1 LKHLPCASR
10 LLSVALL
17 LAATLGCVPVV
28 RAAEA
33 DGATH
38 PAASLV
44 ERSAREMRRDPEISR
59 REAERALE
67 VLARQPDA
75 DLEVRTRL
83 LLCDY
88 WSERDGA
95 QAEAQR
101 AAVADLLPIV
111 RRTGFKAGELTCA
124 GLIAEARAD
133 NPVAHSLYDQAV
145 RAAEERGD
153 NEMLGDA
160 LFARGYLSG
169 VQGDFANGLTDLRRA
184 QALYDRLGLTTH
196 SLTTLNSIAIIYN
209 RMGDTAQAQSI
220 YQRALQAQHAAGL
233 RREEAVTNYNLG
245 RAAETLRQWNHARA
259 AFEASIAVSR
269 EISYRR
275 AEMYSLRGLAAV
287 AVGENN
293 PDRALALVRE
303 ARSLAQHITD
313 ERLTAQLALVEGM
326 ALRQQKKLTESR
338 AAFEGART
346 VMEKGDAQAELVTLY
361 DQLAVTDAALGDWRS
376 AYQSRTRAREVNER
390 LLRNQID
397 QRFAMLKV
405 EFDTATKDKENAA
418 LLKANAA
425 GELALTQTRRA
436 RALQGVVIA
445 LAAVLAAVL
454 AALAWHQRRSSVRM
468 HALALTDELT
478 EAPNRRAVL
487 GRLQQMLGED
497 QERRACLLLLDIDHF
512 KSINDRYGHATGDK
526 VLRAVALRL
535 RASLQESDFNG
546 RIGGEEFLV
555 VAPDESLE
563 SAVARAEV
571 LRFQITAIDTSAWFG
586 DAHSLTVSIGVAER
600 QPGDTLTTFLQRVDA
615 ALYVAKRDGRNCVRS
630 LRGTTGGRGAPST
643 VAS

>member
-1 LKHLPCASR
+1 
-10 LLSVALL
+10 
-17 LAATLGCVPVV
+17 VV
-28 RAAEA
+28 RAAEV
-33 DGATH
+33 DGAAH

-44 ERSAREMRRDPEISR
+44 ERSQREMRRDPEISR

-67 VLARQPDA
+67 LLARQPDA

-95 QAEAQR
+95 LAEAQR

-111 RRTGFKAGELTCA
+111 RRAGFKAGELTCA

-133 NPVAHSLYDQAV
+133 NPVAHALYDQAV

-184 QALYDRLGLTTH
+184 QTLYDRLGLTTH

-233 RREEAVTNYNLG
+233 RREEAVTHYNLG

-259 AFEASIAVSR
+259 AFEASIAASR
-269 EISYRR
+269 EISYKR

-293 PDRALALVRE
+293 PDGALALVRE
-303 ARSLAQHITD
+303 ARGMAQHITD
-313 ERLTAQLALVEGM
+313 ERLSAQLALVEGM

-338 AAFEGART
+338 AALEGART

-454 AALAWHQRRSSVRM
+454 AVLAWHQRRSSVRM

-497 QERRACLLLLDIDHF
+497 QERRTCLLLLDIDHF

-535 RASLQESDFNG
+535 RASLQEGDFNG

-600 QPGDTLTTFLQRVDA
+600 LQRVDA

-630 LRGTTGGRGAPST
+630 LRGTIGGREAPST